1 VNHRLY
7 RCRQNRVITGVARG
21 VAEFFGLN
29 PTHVRILWLLSVFF
43 GGFSIVLYVGLALIV
58 QLEPVAT
65 DHPALPSSHPEPQ
78 VGQEPQAA

>member
-1 VNHRLY
+1 MNHRLY
-7 RCRQNRVITGVARG
+7 RCRQNRVFTGVAGG

-43 GGFSIVLYVGLALIV
+43 GGFSIVLYLGLALIV
-58 QLEPVAT
+58 ELEPVAT
-65 DHPALPSSHPEPQ
+65 DHPARPISHPEPQ